1 LLAHKLIVLAE
12 IRIMRSD
19 LDRIRHETNSQR
31 EKIKDNTEKIK
42 LNKQLPW
49 LVGNVIE
56 VLALTDEPE
65 EEEDGAAMDTD
76 AVRGGKSC
84 VMKTSTRQ
92 TIFLPIPGLVPVDEL
107 TPGDLVGTNK
117 DSYLILEKL
126 PAEYDNRCATHS
138 SVPYTEYYCIRY
150 M

>member
-1 LLAHKLIVLAE
+1 
-12 IRIMRSD
+12 MRSD

-76 AVRGGKSC
+76 AARGGKSC

-126 PAEYDNRCATHS
+126 PAEYDNRCAAL
-138 SVPYTEYYCIRY
+138 
-150 M
+150 